1 MFKKLSI
8 ALLSLGLITGCQSK
22 YNGDGEKYD
31 TVKNEREAKK
41 RNQKMYDEIEQVEV
55 PDKVYFGFDEYSL
68 TERTKEVLKL
78 QAEWLQQDKSIDV
91 IIEGHCDE
99 RGTKEYNYALGA
111 RRANAVKSYLMKKG
125 VSSRRLKTVSYG
137 KDRPEHLGQS
147 ETIWSRNR
155 RAVTLINN

>member
-1 MFKKLSI
+1 MLKQISI
-8 ALLSLGLITGCQSK
+8 AIVSLGLITGCQSK
-22 YNGDGEKYD
+22 YKEGDYD

-41 RNQKMYDEIEQVEV
+41 RNSKLYDSVEQVEV

-68 TERTKEVLKL
+68 TGDTKDALKL
-78 QAEWLQQDKSIDV
+78 QADWLKQDTEINV

-111 RRANAVKSYLMKKG
+111 RRANAVKEYLIKKG

-137 KDRPEHLGQS
+137 KDRPAHLGQG
-147 ETIWSRNR
+147 ERIWSKNR